1 MIRRMKII
9 LAIALICGSNSVSPA
24 LAQSDTASTKY
35 FSAKVVNIRRAATG
49 KTLVTVLFNSLTSES
64 GYVKLYS
71 GTAECRKSATLIDG
85 DGNEYGT
92 LRCMEAPGGSS
103 TGMQIDGGTSSS
115 FVYEFSTP
123 ISTGENARNNINILI
138 PLYYLTCPK
147 GDLYGNYNV
156 ADGCKYSTTTLS
168 FYGLATK

>member
-1 MIRRMKII
+1 MIRRMKMV
-9 LAIALICGSNSVSPA
+9 LAIAIVAICGSTAVNPV

-85 DGNEYGT
+85 DGNECGT

-123 ISTGENARNNINILI
+123 ISSSANKDININII
-138 PLYYLTCPK
+138 VPIY
-147 GDLYGNYNV
+147 
-156 ADGCKYSTTTLS
+156 
-168 FYGLATK
+168 